1 MYIKKYWGNFSG
13 GSDDSLNLVAFLEDQ
28 KKEEIPLGE
37 IFAKIGLDKQNWDFR
52 QTVEYLEF
60 THSNGVEM
68 DFHFAI
74 DVVTDL
80 AAILLECSV
89 SGSVDL
95 HDLDEYNT
103 PFRRIRITATP
114 EEHDAMDCVLADFA
128 QNPLEYDLSEMMDEE
143 AIQEM
148 ARDVEALRK
157 DLYEATGRNR
167 DYHVKAENV
176 KNLLPGWEG
185 ADGCIATN
193 RITVEGCK
201 VGYCYRETPDGGW
214 DSGWRFTA
222 GDESDEYMDDPNNAG
237 LYKLNTICNDDPD
250 IIPLL
255 NTPAPCAFERDE
267 NGVFQPIERPEPE
280 NEEEPD
286 MDILQQCQKWHE
298 EDKHQKIVDAL
309 EAIPAQERTPDI
321 DMELA
326 RAYNNLA
333 DPSEPE
339 GRKLLHRA
347 LELMQ
352 SHEEELG
359 ETYSWNFRMG
369 YANYYLDQE
378 GRALRYFEK
387 ALELHPGDDPKLNTK
402 QDIEELIDWCRK
414 GISLPQFS
422 ECFRER
428 TEDWWE
434 TFAEME
440 AQLRRMMD
448 EDKEHTH
455 GAEIV
460 AQMEGALNL
469 VFDEISFEMGFNGEK
484 HELILTPD
492 GDKVKLFELV
502 YFQKHAPKEVLEH
515 WNILV
520 GRQPIQNIGLRTDD
534 GWEISGE
541 DVQIWLEEQGENSFA
556 ISAYCEKLLPMLRE
570 AEGRVW
576 WMLTTFTDQVLGE
589 IPHMRYIDS
598 FDVLEEPKAESSMLM
613 SQLPDALKERGLELS
628 TDPEAYLESYLGYEM
643 KPNKDLDADWR
654 LDVMAGSTCC
664 VPLINSYLN
673 ADNDFMDVLH
683 ADGAVAG
690 FFCYP
695 LDTLREEEGSQKIF
709 DFRDKLEEVFATGD
723 GPEVLTLTGGATGL
737 FCGYV
742 DFIAWDIRT
751 ALQMAKKFFEDS
763 DIPWATFHTFRRDA
777 GTVNLKTPSEEEPD
791 DEDQVPELDETLTGM
806 DYIPYTQQNAEA
818 FFAQLEQW
826 NDEDEYTRCIQALN
840 TIPEELR
847 NYRTAYALARALEN
861 YAIIGD
867 HDEGTPNY
875 KGDKALMRAI
885 EVLESVREEGRNK
898 AEWNM
903 RMAYGYQYLYGQE
916 EKAIPYAQRW
926 AELDPEDEN
935 APAVIRECKAEIR
948 KRQRSRNK
956 KAKFVPGDTPFE
968 GFDLTNFWDDN
979 WYALKEYVSEPP
991 SDELI
996 ASVEEELGYKLPAA
1010 YIWLMKQHNGGIPVN
1025 TCYPCDEPT
1034 CWAEDHV
1041 AITGIFGIGREK
1053 IYSLCGE
1060 LGSQFMIDEWEYP
1073 AIGVAIC
1080 DCPSAGH
1087 DMIFLDYRACGPQG
1101 EPAVVHVDQENDYKI
1116 THLADSFEEFI
1127 RGLEHESLYD
1137 LDEDAEDLDEEDDAD
1152 GEESDHKG
1160 SFAGSVLLSKAEWD
1174 KEQFI
1179 RDLRE
1184 EWGIVDEEPDEGD
1197 ENDEYSSDAV
1207 VMRVGGMMLIVT
1219 LFHGHIPDNEA
1230 EINAENNYMWP
1241 EAVEVA
1247 KAHKAHIVVAVL
1259 GEEEKLLERGKLF
1272 TKAMAVCCK
1281 QKYATGVYTS
1291 GVVFEPRFY
1300 EGFADMLKEDEL
1312 PIFNWIWFGLY
1323 RSEGGLNGYTY
1334 GMDVFGKDEMEV
1346 LNANAEPGDLRDFL
1360 ASLASY
1366 VLACDVTLKD
1376 GETIGFSAD
1385 DKHTITRSPGISLPE
1400 EQMTLKISY
1409 EPSEGGPDADG
1420 EDGPDGEGPQD
1431 EDPGE
1436 PEVYTEE
1443 EMEAVEGY
1451 IEKYFGEVEN
1461 VFHELVSPDIH
1472 VDICVVPPAEERDYY
1487 TLVTMG
1493 MGAHRMN
1500 VPEELAEYKLERA
1513 ELAIALPAD
1522 WKLDQES
1529 MQDERWY
1536 WPIRLLKVLA
1546 RLPIASDTWL
1556 GFGHTM
1562 DNEEDFAKNT
1572 ELCAALLTGPQG
1584 TEDGSEVCT
1593 LPGGEEVNFYQV
1605 IPLYRDELEY
1615 KMEQDADA
1623 LLNKMRGISFV
1634 VNPTRQDAITRGA
1647 LAKESFDGDMDN
1659 AAWHLETIREKHLPV
1674 DEINAYNHM
1683 AIYLRWC
1690 IEHDL
1695 MSVEFI
1701 ERYNEQYQAFLAD
1714 IRRADLRSFIRD
1726 SLKGQLFG
1734 ALFNEVGSA
1743 FAGYYY
1749 GVSDSPYFPSDIDDY
1764 ALRFFGPERYHSDEF
1779 QDEAY
1784 LFIPFDEDYYQAMAK
1799 VIEERFANWQGQ
1811 DFDED
1816 TLEPS
1821 ELAEALMEYL
1831 DCECTYFPSM
1841 ADDDPIMSA
1850 YSYARRL
1857 GVREDF
1863 IPVLIKADD
1872 ETLLECLVMNADPEH
1887 DADCYEFDLKT
1898 VEAYRKKMLSAPIK
1912 DGKAVLEGLTGQ
1924 RREEAEDDDM
1934 DWEGEVLGEMEGGYD
1949 NDRLSCYWGSDSH
1962 MTYPLILAKI
1972 PVKNPWEIFA
1982 YLPFGNWNEC
1992 PDTPD
1997 LMAVAKYWFEQY
2009 GAVPAAMSHDELEF
2023 LLPDPVS
2030 KEKAMEVA
2038 TEQYGFCSDI
2048 VDQEQ
2053 DDPTVGNLADVLW
2066 QSTVWYFWWD

>member
-1 MYIKKYWGNFSG
+1 MYIKKYWGNFIG

-28 KKEEIPLGE
+28 KKEEIPLSE
-37 IFAKIGLDKQNWDFR
+37 IFTKIGLDKQNWGFR

-60 THSNGVEM
+60 THSSGVEM

-89 SGSVDL
+89 SGSVNL
-95 HDLDEYNT
+95 QDLDEYNT
-103 PFRRIRITATP
+103 PSRRIRITATP
-114 EEHDAMDCVLADFA
+114 EEHDAMNKSLADFA
-128 QNPLEYDLSEMMDEE
+128 QNPLEYDLSEMMDDEE
-143 AIQEM
+143 IQEM

-157 DLYEATGRNR
+157 DLYEAAGRNR
-167 DYHVKAENV
+167 DYHVKAEDV
-176 KNLLPGWEG
+176 KSLLSDWKG

-201 VGYCYRETPDGGW
+201 VGYCYREKPDGDW

-222 GDESDEYMDDPNNAG
+222 GDESEEYMDDPNNAG
-237 LYKLNTICNDDPD
+237 IYKLNTICNDDPD

-267 NGVFQPIERPEPE
+267 NGVFQQIKDWKPDED
-280 NEEEPD
+280 EEDPD
-286 MDILQQCQKWHE
+286 MDILKQCQKWHE

-309 EAIPAQERTPDI
+309 EAISAEERTPEM

-339 GRKLLHRA
+339 GKKLLHRA

-352 SHEEELG
+352 CHEEELG
-359 ETYSWNFRMG
+359 DTYSWNFRMG
-369 YANYYLDQE
+369 YAYYYLDQE

-387 ALELHPGDDPKLNTK
+387 ALEQHPGDDPKLNTR
-402 QDIEELIDWCRK
+402 QDIEDLIDWCTK

-428 TEDWWE
+428 TENWWE

-440 AQLRRMMD
+440 AELRQMMD
-448 EDKEHTH
+448 EDKDHTR
-455 GAEIV
+455 GAELV
-460 AQMEGALNL
+460 AQMEDTLNL
-469 VFDEISFEMGFNGEK
+469 VFDEISFELGFNGEK
-484 HELILTPD
+484 HELILTPE
-492 GDKVKLFELV
+492 GNKVKLFELV

-520 GRQPIQNIGLRTDD
+520 GRQPSQNIGLRTDD
-534 GWEISGE
+534 SWDISGE
-541 DVQIWLEEQGENSFA
+541 DVQIWLEEQGENSFN

-576 WMLTTFTDQVLGE
+576 WMLTTLTDQILGE

-598 FDVLEEPKAESSMLM
+598 FDVLEEPKAEPSFLL
-613 SQLPDALKERGLELS
+613 SQLPDKLREQGLELS

-643 KPNKDLDADWR
+643 KPNEDPNADWR

-664 VPLINSYLN
+664 VPLINGYLN
-673 ADNDFMDVLH
+673 ADNDFMDDLH

-695 LDTLREEEGSQKIF
+695 LDTLREEEGSEKIF
-709 DFRDKLEEVFATGD
+709 DFRDKLEELFTTVD
-723 GPEVLTLTGGATGL
+723 GSEMLALIGGATGL
-737 FCGYV
+737 YCGYV
-742 DFIAWDIRT
+742 DFIAWDIRE
-751 ALQMAKKFFEDS
+751 ALNMAKEFFEGT
-763 DIPWATFHTFRRDA
+763 DIPWAIFHTFRREA
-777 GTVNLKTPSEEEPD
+777 GSVPLKQQD
-791 DEDQVPELDETLTGM
+791 DGTETENQDDELDETLTGM
-806 DYIPYTQQNAEA
+806 DYIPYTQQDAEA

-840 TIPEELR
+840 AIPEDWR

-867 HDEGTPNY
+867 HDEGTLKF
-875 KGDKALMRAI
+875 KGDKALQRAI
-885 EVLESVREEGRNK
+885 EVLESVREEGQDK

-948 KRQRSRNK
+948 KRQRSRKK

-979 WYALKEYVSEPP
+979 WYALKEYVSDPP

-1010 YIWLMKQHNGGIPVN
+1010 YIWLMKQHNGGIPMN

-1034 CWAEDHV
+1034 CWADDHV

-1053 IYSLCGE
+1053 NCSLCGE
-1060 LGSQFMIDEWEYP
+1060 MGSQFMIDEWEYP

-1137 LDEDAEDLDEEDDAD
+1137 PDEDVEDLNEDVDADEE
-1152 GEESDHKG
+1152 ETDHKG
-1160 SFAGSVLLSKAEWD
+1160 SFAGSVLLSKVEWD
-1174 KEQFI
+1174 KEQLI

-1197 ENDEYSSDAV
+1197 EDDENSDDAV

-1241 EAVEVA
+1241 EAVEVT
-1247 KAHKAHIVVAVL
+1247 KAHKAHIMVAVL

-1300 EGFADMLKEDEL
+1300 EGLADMIKEDEL
-1312 PIFNWIWFGLY
+1312 PIFNWVWFGLY

-1334 GMDVFGKDEMEV
+1334 GMDVFGKEEMEV
-1346 LNANAEPGDLRDFL
+1346 LNTDAEPEDLRDFL

-1366 VLACDVTLKD
+1366 VLACDVTLQD

-1385 DKHTITRSPGISLPE
+1385 DKHTITRSPGVSLPE

-1409 EPSEGGPDADG
+1409 EPTEV
-1420 EDGPDGEGPQD
+1420 
-1431 EDPGE
+1431 E
-1436 PEVYTEE
+1436 PETDDDSIGMDDVSYHIESIEE
-1443 EMEAVEGY
+1443 KE
-1451 IEKYFGEVEN
+1451 
-1461 VFHELVSPDIH
+1461 
-1472 VDICVVPPAEERDYY
+1472 
-1487 TLVTMG
+1487 
-1493 MGAHRMN
+1493 
-1500 VPEELAEYKLERA
+1500 
-1513 ELAIALPAD
+1513 
-1522 WKLDQES
+1522 
-1529 MQDERWY
+1529 
-1536 WPIRLLKVLA
+1536 
-1546 RLPIASDTWL
+1546 LPID
-1556 GFGHTM
+1556 
-1562 DNEEDFAKNT
+1562 
-1572 ELCAALLTGPQG
+1572 P
-1584 TEDGSEVCT
+1584 
-1593 LPGGEEVNFYQV
+1593 
-1605 IPLYRDELEY
+1605 
-1615 KMEQDADA
+1615 
-1623 LLNKMRGISFV
+1623 
-1634 VNPTRQDAITRGA
+1634 
-1647 LAKESFDGDMDN
+1647 
-1659 AAWHLETIREKHLPV
+1659 
-1674 DEINAYNHM
+1674 INAYNHM

-1690 IEHDL
+1690 MEHDL
-1695 MSVEFI
+1695 MGEK
-1701 ERYNEQYQAFLAD
+1701 FLEEHGDVVNQVKAD
-1714 IRRADLRSFIRD
+1714 PGSTDLRTFIREE
-1726 SLKGQLFG
+1726 LFG
-1734 ALFNEVGSA
+1734 CLFSALFNQKGRA
-1743 FAGYYY
+1743 FAHYYY
-1749 GVSDSPYFPSDIDDY
+1749 GENDAPYYPADIDDY
-1764 ALRFFGPERYHSDEF
+1764 ALKYFGPSRYHSNEF
-1779 QDEAY
+1779 QQETY
-1784 LFIPFDEDYYQAMAK
+1784 LFIPFDEKYYQAMAK
-1799 VIEERFANWQGQ
+1799 VIEKRFVNWQGQ

-1821 ELAEALMEYL
+1821 EVAQAIMEYL

-1863 IPVLIKADD
+1863 IPVLIKPD
-1872 ETLLECLVMNADPEH
+1872 ETLLECLVMNADPEN
-1887 DADCYEFDLKT
+1887 DADCYEFNPKA
-1898 VEAYRKKMLSAPIK
+1898 VEEYRKKMLSAPVK
-1912 DGKAVLEGLTGQ
+1912 DGKAVLEELTGQ
-1924 RREEAEDDDM
+1924 RKEEAEEDDM
-1934 DWEGEVLGEMEGGYD
+1934 DWEEEIIGEIDGGIN
-1949 NDRLSCYWGSDSH
+1949 NDRFASYWDSDTN
-1962 MTYPLILAKI
+1962 MTVPLILAKI

-1992 PDTPD
+1992 PDTLE

-2009 GAVPAAMSHDELEF
+2009 DAVPAAMSHDELEF
-2023 LLPDPVS
+2023 LLPAPVP
-2030 KEKAMEVA
+2030 KEKAIDVA
-2038 TEQYGFCSDI
+2038 VEQYGFCPDL
-2048 VDQEQ
+2048 DQNASIG
-2053 DDPTVGNLADVLW
+2053 TLADTIH

>member
-1 MYIKKYWGNFSG
+1 MYIKKYWGNFIG

-28 KKEEIPLGE
+28 KQEEIPLSE

-52 QTVEYLEF
+52 QTVKYLEF

-89 SGSVDL
+89 SGSVNL

-103 PFRRIRITATP
+103 PARRIRITATP
-114 EEHDAMDCVLADFA
+114 EEHDAMNKALADFV
-128 QNPLEYDLSEMMDEE
+128 QDPLSYDISEMMGEDEITDM
-143 AIQEM
+143 AYQVEM
-148 ARDVEALRK
+148 LRK
-157 DLYEATGRNR
+157 ELYEASGRNR
-167 DYHVKAENV
+167 DYHVKAEDV
-176 KNLLPGWEG
+176 KHLLPDWEG

-193 RITVEGCK
+193 RITVEGYK
-201 VGYCYRETPDGGW
+201 VGYCYREEPDGGW

-222 GDESDEYMDDPNNAG
+222 GDESEEYMDDPNNAG
-237 LYKLNTICNDDPD
+237 IYKLNTICNDDPD

-255 NTPAPCAFERDE
+255 NTPAPCAFARDE
-267 NGVFQPIERPEPE
+267 QGVFQPEVLEPE
-280 NEEEPD
+280 EMEEPD
-286 MDILQQCQKWHE
+286 MDILKQCQKWHE
-298 EDKHQKIVDAL
+298 KGQYQKIIDAL
-309 EAIPAQERTPDI
+309 EAIPAEERTPEMDS
-321 DMELA
+321 ELA

-333 DPSEPE
+333 VPE
-339 GRKLLHRA
+339 DRELYQKALSLLKPHADYFAEDYR
-347 LELMQ
+347 
-352 SHEEELG
+352 
-359 ETYSWNFRMG
+359 WNFRMG
-369 YANYYLDQE
+369 YSYYYLDQE
-378 GRALRYFEK
+378 GRALPYFRK
-387 ALELHPGDDPKLNTK
+387 ALEKLPGDEDTQK
-402 QDIEELIDWCRK
+402 LIDDCESL
-414 GISLPQFS
+414 ITLPQFS
-422 ECFRER
+422 ACFRER

-440 AQLRRMMD
+440 AELRQMMD
-448 EDKEHTH
+448 EDKDHTR
-455 GAEIV
+455 GAELV
-460 AQMEGALNL
+460 AQMQETLNL

-484 HELILTPD
+484 YELILTPE

-520 GRQPIQNIGLRTDD
+520 GRQPLQNIGLRTED
-534 GWEISGE
+534 GWDISGD

-576 WMLTTFTDQVLGE
+576 WMLTTLTDQVLGE

-598 FDVLEEPKAESSMLM
+598 FDVLEKPKAEPSFLL

-628 TDPEAYLESYLGYEM
+628 TDPEAYLESYLGYKME
-643 KPNKDLDADWR
+643 PNEDPDADWR
-654 LDVMAGSTCC
+654 LDTMVGSTCC
-664 VPLINSYLN
+664 VPLINGYLN
-673 ADNDFMDVLH
+673 ADNDFMDDLH

-695 LDTLREEEGSQKIF
+695 LDTLREEKGTDKIF
-709 DFRDKLEEVFATGD
+709 DFRDKLEEVFTTGD
-723 GPEVLTLTGGATGL
+723 GSEVLTLTGGSTGL

-751 ALQMAKKFFEDS
+751 ALNMAKEFFEGT
-763 DIPWATFHTFRRDA
+763 DIPWAIFHTFRREA
-777 GTVNLKTPSEEEPD
+777 GSVPLKQQD
-791 DEDQVPELDETLTGM
+791 DGTETENQDDELDETLTGM

-840 TIPEELR
+840 AIPEDWR

-867 HDEGTPNY
+867 HDEGTPRY
-875 KGDKALMRAI
+875 KGDKALCRAI
-885 EVLESVREEGRNK
+885 EVLESVREEGRDK
-898 AEWNM
+898 AQWNM

-948 KRQRSRNK
+948 KRQRSRKK

-1034 CWAEDHV
+1034 CWADDHV

-1053 IYSLCGE
+1053 SCSLCGE

-1087 DMIFLDYRACGPQG
+1087 DMIFLDYRDCGPQG

-1137 LDEDAEDLDEEDDAD
+1137 PDEDAEDLEDDAD
-1152 GEESDHKG
+1152 EEETDHKG

-1174 KEQFI
+1174 KEQLI

-1197 ENDEYSSDAV
+1197 EDVENSDDAV
-1207 VMRVGGMMLIVT
+1207 VMRVGNMMLIVT

-1247 KAHKAHIVVAVL
+1247 KAHKAHIMVAVL

-1300 EGFADMLKEDEL
+1300 EGLADMIKEDEL
-1312 PIFNWIWFGLY
+1312 PIFNWVWFGLY

-1334 GMDVFGKDEMEV
+1334 GMDVFGKEEMEV
-1346 LNANAEPGDLRDFL
+1346 LNTDAEPDELRDFL

-1366 VLACDVTLKD
+1366 VLACDVTLQD

-1385 DKHTITRSPGISLPE
+1385 DKHTITRSPGVSLPE
-1400 EQMTLKISY
+1400 EQMTLKISWA
-1409 EPSEGGPDADG
+1409 SSDDDPDD
-1420 EDGPDGEGPQD
+1420 DDDDPDGEVPED
-1431 EDPGE
+1431 EENGV

-1443 EMEAVEGY
+1443 EMEAVEGH
-1451 IEKYFGEVEN
+1451 IQQYFGKVEN

-1472 VDICVVPPAEERDYY
+1472 VDICMVPPTEERDYY

-1500 VPEELAEYKLERA
+1500 VPKELAEYKLERA

-1529 MQDERWY
+1529 MKDEKWY
-1536 WPIRLLKVLA
+1536 WPIRLLKSLA

-1562 DNEEDFAKNT
+1562 DNQEDFAENT
-1572 ELCAALLTGPQG
+1572 KLCAAILTGPQD
-1584 TEDGSEVCT
+1584 TEDGSEVCI
-1593 LPGGEEVNFYQV
+1593 LPSGEEVNFYQV

-1615 KMEQDADA
+1615 KLAHDADA
-1623 LLNKMRGISFV
+1623 LLGKMNGISFV
-1634 VNPTRQDAITRGA
+1634 VEPDRQDAITRGT
-1647 LAKESFDGDMDN
+1647 LSNDDFDGEMDD
-1659 AAWHLETIREKHLPV
+1659 ASYHLESIEEKELPI
-1674 DEINAYNHM
+1674 DPINAYNHM

-1690 IEHDL
+1690 MEHDL
-1695 MSVEFI
+1695 MGE
-1701 ERYNEQYQAFLAD
+1701 EFLAEYGD
-1714 IRRADLRSFIRD
+1714 VVEKVKTDPVSVDLRAFIQD
-1726 SLKGQLFG
+1726 ELDGCLFSV
-1734 ALFNEVGSA
+1734 LFNQQGRA

-1749 GVSDSPYFPSDIDDY
+1749 GAYSNGQESPFFPCDIDDH
-1764 ALRFFGPERYHSDEF
+1764 ALQYFGPERYHSNEF

-1784 LFIPFDEDYYQAMAK
+1784 LFIPFDEDYYQAMAE
-1799 VIEERFANWQGQ
+1799 VIEERFENWQGQ
-1811 DFDED
+1811 DFNED

-1821 ELAEALMEYL
+1821 EVAHAIMEYL

-1850 YSYARRL
+1850 YSYAQRL
-1857 GVREDF
+1857 GVREGF
-1863 IPVLIKADD
+1863 VPVLIQADD
-1872 ETLLECLVMNADPEH
+1872 ETLLECLVMNADPKN
-1887 DADCYEFDLKT
+1887 DTDIYEFDLKT
-1898 VEAYRKKMLSAPIK
+1898 VTEYRKKMLSTSVK
-1912 DGKAVLEGLTGQ
+1912 DGKAVLEELTGQ
-1924 RREEAEDDDM
+1924 RKEEAEDDDM
-1934 DWEGEVLGEMEGGYD
+1934 DWEEEVLGEMEGGYE
-1949 NDRLSCYWGSDSH
+1949 NNRISCYWDSDTD
-1962 MTYPLILAKI
+1962 MTHPLILAKI

-1982 YLPFGNWNEC
+1982 YLPFGNWNDC
-1992 PDTPD
+1992 PDTPE
-1997 LMAVAKYWFEQY
+1997 LMAAAKYWFEQH

-2023 LLPDPVS
+2023 LLPAPVS
-2030 KEKAMEVA
+2030 QEKAMEVA
-2038 TEQYGFCSDI
+2038 AEQYGFCPDI

-2053 DDPTVGNLADVLW
+2053 DDPTVGNLADVLR

>member
-1 MYIKKYWGNFSG
+1 MGVWGIKALERDEGLDVLDILKNEYVPEHPVMDLGEMIELMKEEVMLGSDFSQIDFLFDNTAMALAELYFQWKDNGKLDYDHEEAIWDKVTGFTASKEALAFLLRQLTDIKNEVPDEDGIREIMDLWKNEDSGEIAPAWLEHLNQLIDRLDSEQEARQMYIKKYWGNFIG

-28 KKEEIPLGE
+28 KKEEIPLSE

-60 THSNGVEM
+60 THSDGVEM

-89 SGSVDL
+89 SGSVNL
-95 HDLDEYNT
+95 QDLDEYNT
-103 PFRRIRITATP
+103 PARRIRITATP
-114 EEHDAMDCVLADFA
+114 EEHEAMDKALADFA
-128 QNPLEYDLSEMMDEE
+128 QNPLEYDLHEMMDDEE
-143 AIQEM
+143 IQEM
-148 ARDVEALRK
+148 AHHVEALRK
-157 DLYEATGRNR
+157 ELYEAAGRNR
-167 DYHVKAENV
+167 NYQVKAEDV
-176 KNLLPGWEG
+176 KHLLADWEG

-193 RITVEGCK
+193 RITVEGRK
-201 VGYCYRETPDGGW
+201 VGYCYREIPDGNW

-237 LYKLNTICNDDPD
+237 IYKLNTICNDDPD
-250 IIPLL
+250 IISLL

-267 NGVFQPIERPEPE
+267 NGVFQQIKDWKPDED
-280 NEEEPD
+280 EEDPD
-286 MDILQQCQKWHE
+286 MDILKQCQKWHE
-298 EDKHQKIVDAL
+298 ESKQHKIIDAL
-309 EAIPAQERTPDI
+309 EAIPAEERTPEMDS
-321 DMELA
+321 ELA

-333 DPSEPE
+333 DPHKPTCKEML
-339 GRKLLHRA
+339 KKALALLKP
-347 LELMQ
+347 
-352 SHEEELG
+352 HEEYFEDD
-359 ETYSWNFRMG
+359 YYWNFRMG
-369 YANYYLDQE
+369 YSYFYLDQE

-387 ALELHPGDDPKLNTK
+387 ALEVRPGDDDTK
-402 QDIEELIDWCRK
+402 EFIDRCK
-414 GISLPQFS
+414 QGISLPQFW
-422 ECFRER
+422 ECFRDR
-428 TEDWWE
+428 TENWWE

-440 AQLRRMMD
+440 AELRQMMD
-448 EDKEHTH
+448 DDKDHTR
-455 GAEIV
+455 GAELV
-460 AQMEGALNL
+460 AQMEETLNL
-469 VFDEISFEMGFNGEK
+469 AFDEISFELGVGGEK
-484 HELILTPD
+484 HELILTPE

-520 GRQPIQNIGLRTDD
+520 GRQPVQNIGLRTND
-534 GWEISGE
+534 GWEISGD

-556 ISAYCEKLLPMLRE
+556 ISAYCEKLLPKLQE
-570 AEGRVW
+570 EEGRAW
-576 WMLTTFTDQVLGE
+576 WMLTTLTDQVLGE
-589 IPHMRYIDS
+589 ISHMRYIDS
-598 FDVLEEPKAESSMLM
+598 FDVLEEPKAEPSFLL
-613 SQLPDALKERGLELS
+613 SQLPDKLREQGLELS
-628 TDPEAYLESYLGYEM
+628 TDPEAYLESYLGYKMEP
-643 KPNKDLDADWR
+643 KQDPDADWR

-664 VPLINSYLN
+664 VPLINGYLN
-673 ADNDFMDVLH
+673 ADNDFMDDLH

-709 DFRDKLEEVFATGD
+709 DFRDKLEEVFATDEGS
-723 GPEVLTLTGGATGL
+723 EVLTLTGGATGL
-737 FCGYV
+737 YCGYV

-751 ALQMAKKFFEDS
+751 ALQMAKEFFEGS
-763 DIPWATFHTFRRDA
+763 DIPWAIFHTFRREA
-777 GTVNLKTPSEEEPD
+777 GSVPLKQQDDGPETENQD
-791 DEDQVPELDETLTGM
+791 DELNETLTGM

-840 TIPEELR
+840 AIPEDWR

-867 HDEGTPNY
+867 HDEGTLKS
-875 KGDKALMRAI
+875 KGDKALLRAI
-885 EVLESVREEGRNK
+885 EVLESVREEGQDK

-903 RMAYGYQYLYGQE
+903 RMAYGYQYLYEQE
-916 EKAIPYAQRW
+916 AKAIPYAQRW

-948 KRQRSRNK
+948 KRQRSRKK

-979 WYALKEYVSEPP
+979 WYALKEYVSDPP

-1053 IYSLCGE
+1053 SCSLCGE

-1137 LDEDAEDLDEEDDAD
+1137 PDEDVEDLEDDAD
-1152 GEESDHKG
+1152 EEETDHKG

-1174 KEQFI
+1174 KEQLI

-1197 ENDEYSSDAV
+1197 EDVENSDDAV
-1207 VMRVGGMMLIVT
+1207 VMRVGNMMLIVT

-1247 KAHKAHIVVAVL
+1247 KAHKAHIMVAVL

-1300 EGFADMLKEDEL
+1300 EGLADMIKEDEL
-1312 PIFNWIWFGLY
+1312 PIFNWVWFGLY

-1334 GMDVFGKDEMEV
+1334 GMDVFGKEEMEV
-1346 LNANAEPGDLRDFL
+1346 LNTDAEPEELRDFL

-1366 VLACDVTLKD
+1366 VLACDVTLQD

-1385 DKHTITRSPGISLPE
+1385 DKHTITRSPGVSLPE
-1400 EQMTLKISY
+1400 EQMTLKIGY
-1409 EPSEGGPDADG
+1409 EPIKGDP
-1420 EDGPDGEGPQD
+1420 EDDDDSIGMDDVSYHIESI
-1431 EDPGE
+1431 
-1436 PEVYTEE
+1436 EE
-1443 EMEAVEGY
+1443 KE
-1451 IEKYFGEVEN
+1451 
-1461 VFHELVSPDIH
+1461 
-1472 VDICVVPPAEERDYY
+1472 
-1487 TLVTMG
+1487 
-1493 MGAHRMN
+1493 
-1500 VPEELAEYKLERA
+1500 
-1513 ELAIALPAD
+1513 
-1522 WKLDQES
+1522 
-1529 MQDERWY
+1529 
-1536 WPIRLLKVLA
+1536 
-1546 RLPIASDTWL
+1546 LPID
-1556 GFGHTM
+1556 
-1562 DNEEDFAKNT
+1562 
-1572 ELCAALLTGPQG
+1572 P
-1584 TEDGSEVCT
+1584 
-1593 LPGGEEVNFYQV
+1593 
-1605 IPLYRDELEY
+1605 
-1615 KMEQDADA
+1615 
-1623 LLNKMRGISFV
+1623 
-1634 VNPTRQDAITRGA
+1634 
-1647 LAKESFDGDMDN
+1647 
-1659 AAWHLETIREKHLPV
+1659 
-1674 DEINAYNHM
+1674 INAYNHM

-1690 IEHDL
+1690 MEHDL
-1695 MSVEFI
+1695 MGGK
-1701 ERYNEQYQAFLAD
+1701 FLAEHGEVVNQVKAD
-1714 IRRADLRSFIRD
+1714 PGNTDLRTFIREE
-1726 SLKGQLFG
+1726 LFG
-1734 ALFNEVGSA
+1734 CLFSALFNQKGRA
-1743 FAGYYY
+1743 FAHYYYGYYY
-1749 GVSDSPYFPSDIDDY
+1749 GENDAPYYPADIDDY
-1764 ALRFFGPERYHSDEF
+1764 ALKYFGPSRYHSNEF
-1779 QDEAY
+1779 QQEAY
-1784 LFIPFDEDYYQAMAK
+1784 LFIPFDEKYYQAMAE
-1799 VIEERFANWQGQ
+1799 VIEERFENWQGQ

-1821 ELAEALMEYL
+1821 EVAHAIMEYL

-1850 YSYARRL
+1850 YSYAQRL
-1857 GVREDF
+1857 GVREGF
-1863 IPVLIKADD
+1863 VPVLIQADD
-1872 ETLLECLVMNADPEH
+1872 ETLLECLVMNADSEH
-1887 DADCYEFDLKT
+1887 DADFYEFDLKT
-1898 VEAYRKKMLSAPIK
+1898 VTEYRKKVLSAPVK
-1912 DGKAVLEGLTGQ
+1912 DGKAILEELTGQ
-1924 RREEAEDDDM
+1924 RKEEAEDDDL
-1934 DWEGEVLGEMEGGYD
+1934 DWDEEVLDEMEGGEP
-1949 NDRLSCYWGSDSH
+1949 NDRFANYWNDGTG

-1997 LMAVAKYWFEQY
+1997 LMAVAKYWFEQH
-2009 GAVPAAMSHDELEF
+2009 GAIPAAMSHDELEF
-2023 LLPDPVS
+2023 ELPTPIS
-2030 KEKAMEVA
+2030 KERAMEVA
-2038 TEQYGFCSDI
+2038 VEQYGFCPDL
-2048 VDQEQ
+2048 DQNE
-2053 DDPTVGNLADVLW
+2053 DGSIGSLADVLW

>member
-1 MYIKKYWGNFSG
+1 MGAWGIKALERDEGLDVLDILKNEYVPEHPVMDLGEMIELMKEEVMLGADFSQIDFLFDNTAMALAELYFQWKDNGKLDYDHEEAIWDKVTGFTASKEALAFLLRQLTDIKNEVPDEDGIREIVDLWKNEDSGEIAPAWLEHLNQLIDRLDSEQEARQMYIKKYWGNFIG

-28 KKEEIPLGE
+28 KKEEIPLSE
-37 IFAKIGLDKQNWDFR
+37 IFAKIGLDKQNWNFH

-60 THSNGVEM
+60 THSDGVEM

-89 SGSVDL
+89 SGSVNL
-95 HDLDEYNT
+95 QDLDEYNT
-103 PFRRIRITATP
+103 SSRRIRITATP
-114 EEHDAMDCVLADFA
+114 EEHDAMDKALADFVHA
-128 QNPLEYDLSEMMDEE
+128 PLEYDISEMMGEDEITDM
-143 AIQEM
+143 ASQVEM
-148 ARDVEALRK
+148 LRK
-157 DLYEATGRNR
+157 ELYEASGRNR
-167 DYHVKAENV
+167 NYHVKAEDV
-176 KNLLPGWEG
+176 KDLLPDWKG

-201 VGYCYRETPDGGW
+201 VGYCYREEPDGGW

-237 LYKLNTICNDDPD
+237 IYKLNTICNDDPD

-267 NGVFQPIERPEPE
+267 NGVFQQIKDWKPDED
-280 NEEEPD
+280 EEDPD
-286 MDILQQCQKWHE
+286 MDILKQCQKWHE
-298 EDKHQKIVDAL
+298 ESKQHKIIDAL
-309 EAIPAQERTPDI
+309 EAIPAEERTPEMDS
-321 DMELA
+321 ELA

-333 DPSEPE
+333 DSSEPE
-339 GRKLLHRA
+339 GRKLLHQA

-359 ETYSWNFRMG
+359 DTYSWNFRMG
-369 YANYYLDQE
+369 YAYYYLDQE
-378 GRALRYFEK
+378 GRALRHFEK
-387 ALELHPGDDPKLNTK
+387 ALELHPGDDPKLNTR
-402 QDIEELIDWCRK
+402 QDMEELIDSCK
-414 GISLPQFS
+414 QGISLPQFW

-428 TEDWWE
+428 TENCWE

-440 AQLRRMMD
+440 AELRQMMD
-448 EDKEHTH
+448 EDKDHTR
-455 GAEIV
+455 GAELV
-460 AQMEGALNL
+460 AQMEGALNQA
-469 VFDEISFEMGFNGEK
+469 FDEISFEMGFNGEK
-484 HELILTPD
+484 YELILTPE

-520 GRQPIQNIGLRTDD
+520 GRQPLQNIGLRTED
-534 GWEISGE
+534 GWDISGE

-556 ISAYCEKLLPMLRE
+556 ISAYCEKLLPMLRDE
-570 AEGRVW
+570 EGRAW
-576 WMLTTFTDQVLGE
+576 WMLTTLTDQVLGE

-598 FDVLEEPKAESSMLM
+598 FDVLEKPKAEPSFLL
-613 SQLPDALKERGLELS
+613 SQLPDKLKERGLELS
-628 TDPEAYLESYLGYEM
+628 TNPAAYLESYLGYKME
-643 KPNKDLDADWR
+643 PNQDPDADWR

-664 VPLINSYLN
+664 VPLINGYLN
-673 ADNDFMDVLH
+673 ADNDFMDDLH
-683 ADGAVAG
+683 ADGTVAG

-709 DFRDKLEEVFATGD
+709 DFRDKLEEVFTAGD

-763 DIPWATFHTFRRDA
+763 DIPWASFHTFRREA
-777 GTVNLKTPSEEEPD
+777 GTVNLKMPPEEEPE

-806 DYIPYTQQNAEA
+806 DYIPYTPQNAEA
-818 FFAQLEQW
+818 FFAQIEQW

-840 TIPEELR
+840 AIPEDWR

-867 HDEGTPNY
+867 HDEGTPRY
-875 KGDKALMRAI
+875 KGDKALLRAI
-885 EVLESVREEGRNK
+885 EVLESVREEGQDK

-916 EKAIPYAQRW
+916 EQAVPYAQRW
-926 AELDPEDEN
+926 AELDPEDED

-948 KRQRSRNK
+948 KRRRSRK

-968 GFDLTNFWDDN
+968 GFNLTNFWDDN

-1041 AITGIFGIGREK
+1041 AITGMFGIGREK
-1053 IYSLCGE
+1053 SCSLCGE

-1116 THLADSFEEFI
+1116 THLADSFEEFV

-1137 LDEDAEDLDEEDDAD
+1137 PDEDAEDLEDDAD
-1152 GEESDHKG
+1152 EEKTDRKG

-1174 KEQFI
+1174 KEQLI
-1179 RDLRE
+1179 RNLRE

-1197 ENDEYSSDAV
+1197 EDVENSDDAV
-1207 VMRVGGMMLIVT
+1207 VMRVGNMMLIVT

-1247 KAHKAHIVVAVL
+1247 KAHKAHIMVAVL

-1300 EGFADMLKEDEL
+1300 EGLADMLKKDEL
-1312 PIFNWIWFGLY
+1312 PIFNWVWFGLY

-1334 GMDVFGKDEMEV
+1334 GMDVFGKEEMEV
-1346 LNANAEPGDLRDFL
+1346 LNTDAEPEELRDFL

-1366 VLACDVTLKD
+1366 VLACDVTLQD

-1385 DKHTITRSPGISLPE
+1385 DKHTITRSPGVSLPE
-1400 EQMTLKISY
+1400 EQMTLKIGY
-1409 EPSEGGPDADG
+1409 EPIKGDP
-1420 EDGPDGEGPQD
+1420 EDDDDSIGMDDVSYHIESI
-1431 EDPGE
+1431 
-1436 PEVYTEE
+1436 EE
-1443 EMEAVEGY
+1443 KG
-1451 IEKYFGEVEN
+1451 
-1461 VFHELVSPDIH
+1461 
-1472 VDICVVPPAEERDYY
+1472 
-1487 TLVTMG
+1487 
-1493 MGAHRMN
+1493 
-1500 VPEELAEYKLERA
+1500 
-1513 ELAIALPAD
+1513 
-1522 WKLDQES
+1522 
-1529 MQDERWY
+1529 
-1536 WPIRLLKVLA
+1536 
-1546 RLPIASDTWL
+1546 LPID
-1556 GFGHTM
+1556 
-1562 DNEEDFAKNT
+1562 
-1572 ELCAALLTGPQG
+1572 P
-1584 TEDGSEVCT
+1584 
-1593 LPGGEEVNFYQV
+1593 
-1605 IPLYRDELEY
+1605 
-1615 KMEQDADA
+1615 
-1623 LLNKMRGISFV
+1623 
-1634 VNPTRQDAITRGA
+1634 
-1647 LAKESFDGDMDN
+1647 
-1659 AAWHLETIREKHLPV
+1659 
-1674 DEINAYNHM
+1674 INAYNLF

-1695 MSVEFI
+1695 MGEDFLNEYGEVAKQVKADPASV
-1701 ERYNEQYQAFLAD
+1701 
-1714 IRRADLRSFIRD
+1714 DLRAFIRD
-1726 SLKGQLFG
+1726 KLNGQIMVPM
-1734 ALFNEVGSA
+1734 FNKIGRA
-1743 FAGYYY
+1743 FTSYYY
-1749 GVSDSPYFPSDIDDY
+1749 GEPDSPNFPRDIENY
-1764 ALRFFGPERYHSDEF
+1764 ALEYLGPEKYYSDEF
-1779 QDEAY
+1779 QFKAP

-1799 VIEERFANWQGQ
+1799 VIEERFTNWQGQ

-1841 ADDDPIMSA
+1841 KDDDPIMSA
-1850 YSYARRL
+1850 YSYAK
-1857 GVREDF
+1857 RESVKEGF
-1863 IPVLIKADD
+1863 VPVLIKADD
-1872 ETLLECLVMNADPEH
+1872 ETLLECLVMNADPKN

-1898 VEAYRKKMLSAPIK
+1898 VEEYRKKMLSTSVK
-1912 DGKAVLEGLTGQ
+1912 DGKAVLEELTGQ
-1924 RREEAEDDDM
+1924 RKEEAEDDDM
-1934 DWEGEVLGEMEGGYD
+1934 DWEEEILGEMEGGYE
-1949 NDRLSCYWGSDSH
+1949 NNRFSCYWDSDTD

-1972 PVKNPWEIFA
+1972 PVKNPWEIFT

-1992 PDTPD
+1992 PDTLE

-2023 LLPDPVS
+2023 LLPAPVS
-2030 KEKAMEVA
+2030 QEQAMEVA
-2038 TEQYGFCSDI
+2038 TEQYGFCPDI

>member
-1 MYIKKYWGNFSG
+1 MGAWGIKALERDEGLDVLDILKNEYVPEHPVMDLGEMIELMKEEVMLGSDFSQIDFLFDNTAMALAELYFQWKDNSKLDYDHEEAIWDKVTGFTASKEALAFLLRQLTDIKNEVPDEDGIREIVDLWKNEDSGEIAPAWLEHLNQLIDRLDSEQEARQMYIKKYWGNFIG

-28 KKEEIPLGE
+28 KKEEIPLSE

-60 THSNGVEM
+60 THSDGVEM

-89 SGSVDL
+89 SGSVNL
-95 HDLDEYNT
+95 QDLDEYNT
-103 PFRRIRITATP
+103 PARHIRITVTP
-114 EEHDAMDCVLADFA
+114 EEHDAMNKALADFA
-128 QNPLEYDLSEMMDEE
+128 QNPLEYDLSEMMDNEE
-143 AIQEM
+143 IQEM
-148 ARDVEALRK
+148 ARDVESLRK
-157 DLYEATGRNR
+157 ELYEAAGRNR
-167 DYHVKAENV
+167 DYHVKAEDV
-176 KNLLPGWEG
+176 KSLLPDWKGP
-185 ADGCIATN
+185 DGCIATN
-193 RITVEGCK
+193 RITVEGYK
-201 VGYCYRETPDGGW
+201 VGYCYREKSDGDW

-222 GDESDEYMDDPNNAG
+222 GDESEAYMDDPNNAG
-237 LYKLNTICNDDPD
+237 IYKLNTICNDDPD

-267 NGVFQPIERPEPE
+267 NGVFQQIKNWKPDED
-280 NEEEPD
+280 EEDPD
-286 MDILQQCQKWHE
+286 MDILKQCQKWHE
-298 EDKHQKIVDAL
+298 NNEHHKIIEAL
-309 EAIPAQERTPDI
+309 EGIEERTPEMDSQ
-321 DMELA
+321 LA
-326 RAYNNLA
+326 RAYNNEA
-333 DPSEPE
+333 DHRTPE
-339 GRKLLHRA
+339 GRAMLKKAIALLKP
-347 LELMQ
+347 
-352 SHEEELG
+352 HEEYFEG
-359 ETYSWNFRMG
+359 DYYWDFRMG
-369 YANYYLDQE
+369 YSYYYLDQE

-387 ALELHPGDDPKLNTK
+387 ALEARPDDEDTM
-402 QDIEELIDWCRK
+402 QLIDGCKK

-428 TEDWWE
+428 TENWWE

-440 AQLRRMMD
+440 AELRQMMD
-448 EDKEHTH
+448 EDKDHTR

-460 AQMEGALNL
+460 AQMQGALNL

-484 HELILTPD
+484 HELILTPE

-520 GRQPIQNIGLRTDD
+520 GRQPLQNIGLRTEN
-534 GWEISGE
+534 GWDISGD

-556 ISAYCEKLLPMLRE
+556 ISAYCKKLLPMPRE
-570 AEGRVW
+570 EEGRAW
-576 WMLTTFTDQVLGE
+576 WMLTTLTDQVLGE

-598 FDVLEEPKAESSMLM
+598 FDVLEEPKAEPSFLL
-613 SQLPDALKERGLELS
+613 SQLPDKLREQGLELS
-628 TDPEAYLESYLGYEM
+628 TDPEAYLESYLGYKME
-643 KPNKDLDADWR
+643 PNQDPDADWR
-654 LDVMAGSTCC
+654 LDVMAGSTNC
-664 VPLINSYLN
+664 VPLINGYLN
-673 ADNDFMDVLH
+673 ADNDFMDDLH

-695 LDTLREEEGSQKIF
+695 LDTLREKEGTQKIF
-709 DFRDKLEEVFATGD
+709 DFRDKLEEVFTTGD

-737 FCGYV
+737 YCGYV
-742 DFIAWDIRT
+742 DFIAWDIRE
-751 ALQMAKKFFEDS
+751 ALNMAKEFFEGT
-763 DIPWATFHTFRRDA
+763 DIPWAIFHTFRREA
-777 GTVNLKTPSEEEPD
+777 GSVPLKQQD
-791 DEDQVPELDETLTGM
+791 DGTETENQDDELDETLTGM
-806 DYIPYTQQNAEA
+806 DYIPYTPQNEEE
-818 FFAQLEQW
+818 FFQQLEQW

-840 TIPEELR
+840 AIPENWR

-867 HDEGTPNY
+867 HDEGTLKS
-875 KGDKALMRAI
+875 KGDKALLRAI
-885 EVLESVREEGRNK
+885 EVLESVREEGQDK

-903 RMAYGYQYLYGQE
+903 RMAYGYQYLHACE

-948 KRQRSRNK
+948 KRQCSRKK

-979 WYALKEYVSEPP
+979 WYALKEYVSDPP

-1034 CWAEDHV
+1034 CWSEDHV
-1041 AITGIFGIGREK
+1041 AIAGIFGIGREK
-1053 IYSLCGE
+1053 SCSLCGE

-1087 DMIFLDYRACGPQG
+1087 DMIFLDYRDCGPQG

-1137 LDEDAEDLDEEDDAD
+1137 PDEDAEDLEDDAD
-1152 GEESDHKG
+1152 EEETDHKG

-1174 KEQFI
+1174 KEQLI

-1197 ENDEYSSDAV
+1197 EDVENSDDAV
-1207 VMRVGGMMLIVT
+1207 VMRVGNMMLIVT

-1300 EGFADMLKEDEL
+1300 EGLADMIKEDEL
-1312 PIFNWIWFGLY
+1312 PIFNWVWFGLY

-1334 GMDVFGKDEMEV
+1334 GMDVFGKEEMEV
-1346 LNANAEPGDLRDFL
+1346 LNTDAEPEELRDFL

-1366 VLACDVTLKD
+1366 VLACDVTLQD

-1385 DKHTITRSPGISLPE
+1385 DKHTITRSPGVSLPE

-1409 EPSEGGPDADG
+1409 EPTEV
-1420 EDGPDGEGPQD
+1420 
-1431 EDPGE
+1431 E
-1436 PEVYTEE
+1436 PETDDDSIGMDDVSYHIESIEE
-1443 EMEAVEGY
+1443 KE
-1451 IEKYFGEVEN
+1451 
-1461 VFHELVSPDIH
+1461 
-1472 VDICVVPPAEERDYY
+1472 
-1487 TLVTMG
+1487 
-1493 MGAHRMN
+1493 
-1500 VPEELAEYKLERA
+1500 
-1513 ELAIALPAD
+1513 
-1522 WKLDQES
+1522 
-1529 MQDERWY
+1529 
-1536 WPIRLLKVLA
+1536 
-1546 RLPIASDTWL
+1546 LPID
-1556 GFGHTM
+1556 
-1562 DNEEDFAKNT
+1562 
-1572 ELCAALLTGPQG
+1572 P
-1584 TEDGSEVCT
+1584 
-1593 LPGGEEVNFYQV
+1593 
-1605 IPLYRDELEY
+1605 
-1615 KMEQDADA
+1615 
-1623 LLNKMRGISFV
+1623 
-1634 VNPTRQDAITRGA
+1634 
-1647 LAKESFDGDMDN
+1647 
-1659 AAWHLETIREKHLPV
+1659 
-1674 DEINAYNHM
+1674 INAYNHM

-1690 IEHDL
+1690 MEHDL
-1695 MSVEFI
+1695 MGEK
-1701 ERYNEQYQAFLAD
+1701 FLEEHGEVVNQVKAD
-1714 IRRADLRSFIRD
+1714 PGSTELRTFIREE
-1726 SLKGQLFG
+1726 LFG
-1734 ALFNEVGSA
+1734 CLFSALFNQKGRA
-1743 FAGYYY
+1743 FAHYYY
-1749 GVSDSPYFPSDIDDY
+1749 GENDAPYYPADIDDY
-1764 ALRFFGPERYHSDEF
+1764 ALKYFGPSRYHSNEF
-1779 QDEAY
+1779 QQEAY
-1784 LFIPFDEDYYQAMAK
+1784 LFIPFDEKYYQAMAK
-1799 VIEERFANWQGQ
+1799 VIEKRFVNWQGQ

-1821 ELAEALMEYL
+1821 EVAQAIMEYL

-1850 YSYARRL
+1850 YSYAQRL
-1857 GVREDF
+1857 GVQEGF
-1863 IPVLIKADD
+1863 VPVLIQADD

-1887 DADCYEFDLKT
+1887 DADFYEFDLKT
-1898 VEAYRKKMLSAPIK
+1898 VTEYRKKMLSAPVK
-1912 DGKAVLEGLTGQ
+1912 DGKAVLEKLTGQ
-1924 RREEAEDDDM
+1924 RKEEAEDDDL
-1934 DWEGEVLGEMEGGYD
+1934 DWEEEVLGEMEGGYD
-1949 NDRLSCYWGSDSH
+1949 NNRFSCYWNSDTD
-1962 MTYPLILAKI
+1962 MTHPLILAKI
-1972 PVKNPWEIFA
+1972 PVKNPWEVFA
-1982 YLPFGNWNEC
+1982 YLPFGNWNDC

-1997 LMAVAKYWFEQY
+1997 LMAVAKYWFEQHS
-2009 GAVPAAMSHDELEF
+2009 AIPAAMSHDELEF
-2023 LLPDPVS
+2023 LLPAPVS
-2030 KEKAMEVA
+2030 QEQAMEVA
-2038 TEQYGFCSDI
+2038 TEQYGFCPDI